1 MIDYM
6 KDLKV
11 AIVISSCDAFQECWE
26 PFIFS
31 MNKYWVDCPWDVYIV
46 SNFNSIN
53 SEKVNFILVGEDKGW
68 ASNLKKAISHIDAD
82 YIVYLQEDYFL
93 DFKVDSAEIKK
104 HLIYCS
110 ENNIDYLRLF
120 GPFFD
125 EFAIADTP
133 YSISPKSKKYR
144 LCLRNA
150 IWNKKS
156 LDEVLIE
163 GYTGWQFEWDMDKY
177 LKKNNITIKSI
188 VLQSQF
194 YPQKGIG
201 SLGDT
206 AVHKGMWTQSGYDY
220 LKEHGFE
227 DILVKRP
234 REGELIT
241 SLIHNKINWLRP
253 FCSVLLKIL
262 IKYKINI

>member
-1 MIDYM
+1 M
-6 KDLKV
+6 KV
-11 AIVISSCDAFQECWE
+11 AVVVSSCDAFQECWE

-31 MNKYWVDCPWDVYIV
+31 MKKYWADCPWDIYMV
-46 SNFNSIN
+46 SNYKSID
-53 SEKVNFILVGEDKGW
+53 SEKIKFILVGEDKGW
-68 ASNLKKAISHIDAD
+68 ASNLKTAISRIDAD

-93 DFKVDSAEIKK
+93 DFKVDSDEIKQ
-104 HLIYCS
+104 HLVYCK

-125 EFAIADTP
+125 EYAIAYTS
-133 YSISPKSKKYR
+133 YSLSPKSKRYR

-150 IWNKKS
+150 IWKKDS
-156 LDEVLIE
+156 LYKILIE
-163 GYTGWQFEWDMDKY
+163 GYTGWQFEWDMEKH
-177 LKKNNITIKSI
+177 LQKNNIIINSL

-194 YPQKGIG
+194 FPQKGIG

-227 DILVKRP
+227 NILNTRT
-234 REGELIT
+234 REGVLIT
-241 SLIHNKINWLRP
+241 QLIHNKIKWTRP
-253 FCSVLLKIL
+253 FGSILLKIL
-262 IKYKINI
+262 IKFKINI